1 MEAMMELF
9 DKDVLTVDVGGRL
22 RQLRTERNRSM
33 RSLARSSGLSTNA
46 LSMIERGRTSPSVST
61 LYKLA
66 DALEVPITAF
76 FRLEPPKQ
84 DIVFR
89 QMAERKRVPIPS
101 GQWMGLG
108 GESFTGRMEPF
119 MISLEPGASSGPY
132 GMLHSGSEFVLCISG
147 QIEYEVEGQ
156 KFVLKPGDSLIFAAQ
171 RRHRWKNTGNDTA
184 QAVIVLANFEQ
195 GERPSEFHV
204 SSSKKGEGFSDEELI
219 DQAEGMDLDD
229 EIEAL

>member
-1 MEAMMELF
+1 MELF
-9 DKDVLTVDVGGRL
+9 EKDVLTVDVGARL
-22 RQLRTERNRSM
+22 RQLRMERDKSM
-33 RSLARSSGLSTNA
+33 RSLARASGLSTNA

-66 DALEVPITAF
+66 EALEVPITAF

-89 QMAERKRVPIPS
+89 QAGERKRVPIPN

-108 GESFTGRMEPF
+108 GEAFTGRMEPF
-119 MISLEPGASSGPY
+119 MLTLEPGASSGPFS
-132 GMLHSGSEFVLCISG
+132 MLHSGSEFVLCTDG

-156 KFVLKPGDSLIFAAQ
+156 RYLLQPGDSLIFAAQ
-171 RRHRWKNTGNDTA
+171 YRHRWKNTGNNTA
-184 QAVIVLANFEQ
+184 HAVIVLANFAQ

-204 SSSKKGEGFSDEELI
+204 SLGKKGEGFSDEALI

-229 EIEAL
+229 ENEEL